1 MPFGAPI
8 FTFKAL
14 DGNTYKTGIDQWNM
28 QVLSD
33 SSKVFTK
40 LVFLGDKTK
49 MIAIDQ
55 KQAIETGVDQL
66 YTKAE
71 KARVLKSNHT
81 PSMSFAEFQKAKR
94 DCEQIAAV
102 REAALGGTA
111 SPKAKSRYP
120 WASKENSRR
129 TTISEPVKPK
139 PQPSKAATNTKATST
154 ADMIAEEAK
163 KLSKKS

>member
-14 DGNTYKTGIDQWNM
+14 DGGTYKTGIDQWNM

-33 SSKVFTK
+33 GSKVFTK

-55 KQAIETGVDQL
+55 KQAIQSGVDQL

-71 KARVLKSNHT
+71 KARVLRSDHK
-81 PSMSFAEFQKAKR
+81 PEMSFAEFQKAKR
-94 DCEQIAAV
+94 ECEQIAAV

-120 WASKENSRR
+120 WASKETGRR
-129 TTISEPVKPK
+129 TTTISEPVKTK
-139 PQPSKAATNTKATST
+139 QPPKAATKSHST
-154 ADMIAEEAK
+154 ADMISEEAK
-163 KLSKKS
+163 NLSKKR